1 MPQSVK
7 VGYTQN
13 YDSDTETGLAGVA
26 EATGVAVNDAEGRLL
41 SLRLLC
47 KVS

>member
-13 YDSDTETGLAGVA
+13 YDSDTETGLGWCCR
-26 EATGVAVNDAEGRLL
+26 GNRRCINDAEGA
-41 SLRLLC
+41 S
-47 KVS
+47 